1 MLHSRFLDIFRC
13 RILDID
19 LGFNTG
25 LMNVGIHILEFFF
38 RNINIH
44 SAQHTDYIGH
54 CTPVK
59 GSIVFDIQ
67 IQVLV

>member
-1 MLHSRFLDIFRC
+1 MLHPRFLDILRC

-59 GSIVFDIQ
+59 GSIMLDIQ
-67 IQVLV
+67 IQILV